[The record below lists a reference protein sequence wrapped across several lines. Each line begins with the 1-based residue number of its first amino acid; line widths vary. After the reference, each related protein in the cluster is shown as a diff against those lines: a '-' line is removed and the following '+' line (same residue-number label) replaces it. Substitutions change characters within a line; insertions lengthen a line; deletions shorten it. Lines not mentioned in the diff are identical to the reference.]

1 MKGGEDM
8 RKRIT
13 DTLFC
18 VWDFHHR
25 TAGNAEI
32 NGKSVSW
39 EDADVLIG
47 VPIETTNLKKAY
59 KYIVAPDR
67 VDMISKKLANVCWG
81 TLVQLTFS
89 GKEVVDVEVISDWL
103 GSVYDSEE

>member
-1 MKGGEDM
+1 M

-18 VWDFHHR
+18 VWDFRHR
-25 TAGNAEI
+25 DAGSAEI
-32 NGKSVSW
+32 EGKGISW
-39 EDADVLIG
+39 DEADVLIG
-47 VPIETTNLKKAY
+47 IPIETTNLKRPY
-59 KYIVAPDR
+59 KYVVAPDR
-67 VDMISKKLANVCWG
+67 VDMVSKKLAHVCWG

-89 GKEVVDVEVISDWL
+89 GKEVVDIEIISDWL